1 MKVFGRATVNEFLN
15 DRIVYRNLAPL
26 DGRLPALD
34 EIRGEL
40 GLPPRQIPRK
50 SEPDYGRLIVH
61 FLKLARSF
69 EAPGTAIRRL
79 IFIGDTHLLDATA
92 FDNICNLGGWPG
104 LAFIGAETAQPLKIE
119 VVPSAGGQTVFLSNR
134 WSALGGEGERSF
146 ARFCS
151 EQGFPID
158 EATALVVDLDK
169 TAIGARGRNAEVI
182 DQARVQAVYDTVSSL
197 LGATFDQKAFRS
209 AYDQLNQ
216 FEFHPF
222 TADNQDYLAYICLIL
237 GGGLYDLEG
246 LVESVR
252 RKNMQTF
259 RQFIDVVESRKTEL
273 PSSLAGIHAEIYAN
287 VLIDDPT
294 PFKPFRRN
302 EYLNTVGRM
311 GCLDDATPVE
321 QLLRGEIVITQEVR
335 LLALDWQKRGALL
348 FCLSDKPDEA
358 SIPTPE
364 LAAQGHAPIH
374 RTLTHVV
381 GE

>member
-15 DRIVYRNLAPL
+15 DRIVYRNLAPQ
-26 DGRLPALD
+26 DGRLPPLD

-182 DQARVQAVYDTVSSL
+182 DQARVQAVYDTVSKL
-197 LGATFDQKAFRS
+197 LGATFDQKTFRS

>member
-15 DRIVYRNLAPL
+15 DRIVYRNLAPQ
-26 DGRLPALD
+26 DGRLPPLD

-134 WSALGGEGERSF
+134 WSALGGEGEKSF
-146 ARFCS
+146 TRFCS

-182 DQARVQAVYDTVSSL
+182 DQARVQAVYDTVSKL
-197 LGATFDQKAFRS
+197 LGATFDQKTFRS